1 MDDIIYA
8 YWLASIEGVGNKTIR
23 QLRKYCGNAVNI
35 YHMSAGELIRL
46 YGIGEAAAS
55 RIRDSKKTWDLD
67 NEWEKLLSTGACFV
81 SLEQP
86 NYPRRLR
93 DIYDPPYGL
102 YYIGA
107 LPPDDAPA
115 VGIVGARE
123 CSPYGE
129 KLAKQTG
136 ACLGANHVSVISGM
150 ARGID
155 GYGHE
160 GALSGGG
167 RTYGVLGCGVDVVY
181 PPEHS
186 RLYERIVAGGGI
198 LSEYAPGTAPRPG
211 FFPQRNRIISG
222 LSDVV
227 LIIEA
232 RERSGS
238 LITADCALE
247 QGKDVYA
254 APGRVGDALS
264 AGCNHLIRQG
274 AGILTSPEEFVQ
286 DIGVLSEKN
295 KLPLEKSERL
305 VYSCLDLHPKSIDEI
320 SQKTALDIVTTAE
333 ILFGME
339 RKGLVREV
347 WQNHY
352 ISAN

>member
-1 MDDIIYA
+1 MEDIIYA
-8 YWLASIEGVGNKTIR
+8 YWLANISGVGNKTIR
-23 QLRKYCGNAVNI
+23 QLRKYCGNAANI
-35 YHMSAGELIRL
+35 YHMSAGELTRL
-46 YGIGEAAAS
+46 YGINEAAAS
-55 RIRDSKKTWDLD
+55 RIRDSKKHWDID
-67 NEWEKLLSTGACFV
+67 REWDVFLSTGAHFI

-86 NYPRRLR
+86 GYPRRLR
-93 DIYDPPYGL
+93 NIYDPPYGL
-102 YYIGA
+102 YYIGE

-123 CSPYGE
+123 CSGYG
-129 KLAKQTG
+129 KNLAKRT
-136 ACLGANHVSVISGM
+136 ASCLGANHVSIISGM

-155 GYGHE
+155 GCGHE

-167 RTYGVLGCGVDVVY
+167 KTYGVLGCGVDVVY
-181 PPEHS
+181 PPEHG
-186 RLYERIVAGGGI
+186 RLYERIAAHGGI
-198 LSEYAPGTAPRPG
+198 ISEYPPGTQPRPG
-211 FFPQRNRIISG
+211 YFPQRNRIISA
-222 LSDVV
+222 LSDVL

-232 RERSGS
+232 RARSGS

-247 QGKDVYA
+247 QGRDVYA

-264 AGCNHLIRQG
+264 EGCNRLIRQG
-274 AGILTSPEEFVQ
+274 AGILVSPEDLLAEL
-286 DIGVLSEKN
+286 GVLSEKN
-295 KLPLEKSERL
+295 KFPLEKSERL

-333 ILFGME
+333 ILFAME
-339 RKGLVREV
+339 RKGLVREA

>member
-1 MDDIIYA
+1 
-8 YWLASIEGVGNKTIR
+8 
-23 QLRKYCGNAVNI
+23 
-35 YHMSAGELIRL
+35 MSAGELIRL

-67 NEWEKLLSTGACFV
+67 KEWEKLLSAGVCFV

-155 GYGHE
+155 GFGHE

-181 PPEHS
+181 PPEHG
-186 RLYERIVAGGGI
+186 RLYARFVAGGGI